1 MGRASCIVCQHLK
14 TNIQTS
20 FSIKLLHLQFSN
32 FTWSMTCHQGLRII
46 GGGRVVRRCWVNFQ
60 CRGVLLICM
69 IVGQGPTALEVGAG
83 GGCLDIF
90 TLVYPFPPL
99 SPSLWETARYRL
111 KYCLKGP
118 LNPKQPTNQLRII
131 KLGQVEYPRWPPL
144 LKIAKI
150 TKSTFSPEPLDIF
163 G

>member
-1 MGRASCIVCQHLK
+1 MRRASCIVRQHLK
-14 TNIQTS
+14 TNIQTY

-46 GGGRVVRRCWVNFQ
+46 
-60 CRGVLLICM
+60 
-69 IVGQGPTALEVGAG
+69 
-83 GGCLDIF
+83 
-90 TLVYPFPPL
+90 
-99 SPSLWETARYRL
+99 
-111 KYCLKGP
+111 
-118 LNPKQPTNQLRII
+118 
-131 KLGQVEYPRWPPL
+131 KLGQVEYPRWPPF

>member
-1 MGRASCIVCQHLK
+1 MVRRASCIVRQHLK

-32 FTWSMTCHQGLRII
+32 FTWSMTSHQGLR
-46 GGGRVVRRCWVNFQ
+46 N
-60 CRGVLLICM
+60 
-69 IVGQGPTALEVGAG
+69 
-83 GGCLDIF
+83 
-90 TLVYPFPPL
+90 
-99 SPSLWETARYRL
+99 
-111 KYCLKGP
+111 
-118 LNPKQPTNQLRII
+118 I

>member
-1 MGRASCIVCQHLK
+1 MMWSSAYYLEITLRLFLAELQSVVRRASCIIGQQLK

-46 GGGRVVRRCWVNFQ
+46 
-60 CRGVLLICM
+60 
-69 IVGQGPTALEVGAG
+69 
-83 GGCLDIF
+83 
-90 TLVYPFPPL
+90 
-99 SPSLWETARYRL
+99 
-111 KYCLKGP
+111 
-118 LNPKQPTNQLRII
+118 
-131 KLGQVEYPRWPPL
+131 KLGQVEYPKWPPL

>member
-1 MGRASCIVCQHLK
+1 MLFGDYSPIIFSGVIVRCASCVMHRPPELK

-20 FSIKLLHLQFSN
+20 FSIKLSHLQFSN
-32 FTWSMTCHQGLRII
+32 YTWSMTCHQG
-46 GGGRVVRRCWVNFQ
+46 
-60 CRGVLLICM
+60 
-69 IVGQGPTALEVGAG
+69 
-83 GGCLDIF
+83 
-90 TLVYPFPPL
+90 
-99 SPSLWETARYRL
+99 
-111 KYCLKGP
+111 
-118 LNPKQPTNQLRII
+118 LRII

>member
-1 MGRASCIVCQHLK
+1 MPCASCIIRQHLK

-32 FTWSMTCHQGLRII
+32 FTWSMTCHQGI
-46 GGGRVVRRCWVNFQ
+46 
-60 CRGVLLICM
+60 
-69 IVGQGPTALEVGAG
+69 
-83 GGCLDIF
+83 
-90 TLVYPFPPL
+90 
-99 SPSLWETARYRL
+99 
-111 KYCLKGP
+111 
-118 LNPKQPTNQLRII
+118 RII

-150 TKSTFSPEPLDIF
+150 TKSTFSPELQDIF